1 MWQSISITARRLLA
15 TQPLGRPR
23 LAARSTQP
31 LGRPFRGHVSPS
43 LGRPS
48 PDELVVGALECSRP
62 HLTPTSKWSLSRIR
76 APRKGCPTQGQRPC
90 TRHVATFELPRVTPS
105 NTRIPSAIG
114 DKGRLKG

>member
-1 MWQSISITARRLLA
+1 MRISITARRLLA
-15 TQPLGRPR
+15 TQPLVAAAAGGSVNSAAGAPVPR
-23 LAARSTQP
+23 SC
-31 LGRPFRGHVSPS
+31 SPS